1 VTYSTIGCGL
11 LIAFL
16 IIFTFGLP
24 LAHLIPFNA
33 AARCKQ
39 YILNK
44 TTTTNK
50 EINNDTDH

>member
-1 VTYSTIGCGL
+1 MTYSTIGCGL